1 MIPLEK
7 EELLRLL
14 DHCKLGILIAD
25 RNGILLWG
33 NEYYNTMVDF
43 NIKDYIGQHVSV
55 ISNKNLVSI
64 SGPLLFEMASKQ
76 FDEISSVVKFPTKDF
91 IATTATP
98 VFDESEQLEYMVYSI
113 TNCSES
119 IRLQTEL
126 NQSNARARAL
136 ETQLNEMM
144 LSDLKSK
151 EIIVTDAK
159 MKQLYKI
166 ASRLA
171 AVTSSVMITGESGVG
186 KDVYA
191 KYIHSISDR
200 KNQTFIHVN
209 LGAIP
214 KTLFESELFGYE
226 AGAFTGA
233 SRTGKAGLI
242 ELANGGTLFLD
253 EIGELSLDI
262 QAKLLQVIQDRS
274 LRRIGSSKTI
284 PLDIRIIAATNRNL
298 EQMVQDGLFRLDLY
312 YRLNVINIEI
322 PPLRERKTEI
332 PLMINLFLNIFNEKY
347 NMHKTIDPLVMHIL
361 TSHSWPGNIRELNH
375 IVENLVV
382 ISDTDIISLSA
393 LPPSLMPADVVVTF
407 CTDDAQLQIQRQRP
421 GFDHM
426 LPESADTPVNFNLK
440 EATTQMEIQLIL
452 AALEKYKTTTAA
464 AEAMGIDIST
474 LSKKRKKYGI

>member
-1 MIPLEK
+1 MLPLEK
-7 EELLRLL
+7 ETLIQLF
-14 DHCKLGILIAD
+14 DHCKLGVLIAD
-25 RNGILLWG
+25 KDGILLWG
-33 NEYYNTMVDF
+33 NEYYNTFVNFD
-43 NIKDYIGQHVSV
+43 IKEYIGQHVSV
-55 ISNKNLVSI
+55 ISESNLVSL
-64 SGPLLFEMASKQ
+64 SGPLLFDIVNKQ
-76 FDEISSVVKFPTKDF
+76 ANEITSIVKYPTKDF

-98 VFDESEQLEYMVYSI
+98 VLDDSGQLEYIVYSI

-126 NQSNARARAL
+126 NQSNARALAL
-136 ETQLNEMM
+136 ETQLNELMI
-144 LSDLKSK
+144 SDLKSK
-151 EIIVTDAK
+151 EIIVSDTK

-171 AVTSSVMITGESGVG
+171 SVTASVMITGESGVG

-200 KNQTFIHVN
+200 KNHAFIHVN

-214 KTLFESELFGYE
+214 KSLFESELFGYE

-274 LRRIGSSKTI
+274 LRRIGSTKTI

-298 EQMVQDGLFRLDLY
+298 EQMVQNGTFRLDLY
-312 YRLNVINIEI
+312 YRLNVINIQI
-322 PPLRERKTEI
+322 PPLRERTMEI

-347 NMHKTIDPLVMHIL
+347 HLHKIIDPLVMHVL
-361 TSHSWPGNIRELNH
+361 CSYSWPGNIRELNH
-375 IVENLVV
+375 VIENLVV
-382 ISDTDIISLSA
+382 VSDTDVISLTS
-393 LPPSLMPADVVVTF
+393 LPPSMMPADAVVTF
-407 CTDDAQLQIQRQRP
+407 CEDAAQIQVQKQMSDFSR
-421 GFDHM
+421 GFS
-426 LPESADTPVNFNLK
+426 EQTNAPVNFNLK
-440 EATTQMEIQLIL
+440 EATTQLETSLIRS
-452 AALEKYKTTTAA
+452 ALEKYKTTTAA